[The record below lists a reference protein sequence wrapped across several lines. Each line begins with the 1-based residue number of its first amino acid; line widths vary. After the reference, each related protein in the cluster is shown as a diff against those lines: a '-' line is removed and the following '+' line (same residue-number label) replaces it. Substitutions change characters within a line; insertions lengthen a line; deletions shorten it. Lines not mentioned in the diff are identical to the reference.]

1 MLSSCRMSL
10 GAGHPPMRG
19 GKRVQG
25 LRPEDFESTQGTLS
39 LQGNRMPCERQD
51 WNVARDEE
59 SNVD

>member
-1 MLSSCRMSL
+1 MSL